1 MQNSLYF
8 HSVGDRLLDAAL
20 GARKVFLCSP
30 FIKQS
35 ALNKVLS
42 CVDSEAEVT
51 LVTKIDLDSFACGVS
66 DISALREVLSK
77 KGMVLI
83 LANLHLKYYRFNRCV
98 FLGSANLTDK
108 GLGWAY
114 KPNVELLVQ
123 QMFGEIESLMEE
135 TILESSMILDYES
148 LEKFELL
155 LKKYLEHYCR
165 QKNQKQL
172 CDINEKAQLTLVE
185 GIEKRQIVKSEE
197 IKKWIPHEFVSVEQL
212 YLWYSCA
219 ARDSDLPKDLVDL
232 GFHAGIASRELFIE
246 QLKRKIRR
254 TGIYQEIVSTF
265 DQTTKE
271 RPFLSFGLIRG
282 NLTKYLDSDWEI
294 ANRQVNLIYDWF
306 TSYLKDEFF
315 EPQPMTFSRLLGR
328 CQISSQGRTLI

>member
-42 CVDSEAEVT
+42 RVDSEAEVT

-77 KGMVLI
+77 KGKVLI

-155 LKKYLEHYCR
+155 FNMNCFFNKFILIFLFEFNIPNKLPYFENHTIEIFFL
-165 QKNQKQL
+165 NNSN
-172 CDINEKAQLTLVE
+172 IN
-185 GIEKRQIVKSEE
+185 
-197 IKKWIPHEFVSVEQL
+197 
-212 YLWYSCA
+212 
-219 ARDSDLPKDLVDL
+219 
-232 GFHAGIASRELFIE
+232 
-246 QLKRKIRR
+246 
-254 TGIYQEIVSTF
+254 
-265 DQTTKE
+265 
-271 RPFLSFGLIRG
+271 
-282 NLTKYLDSDWEI
+282 
-294 ANRQVNLIYDWF
+294 
-306 TSYLKDEFF
+306 
-315 EPQPMTFSRLLGR
+315 
-328 CQISSQGRTLI
+328 